1 MTYQLLF
8 LGSPILLAAVAQGL
22 CIRYDW
28 LAPIKKPLDLGL
40 HLRGKR
46 IFGDHKTWRGL
57 AINVVCC
64 TLGTL
69 IQAWFQREDY
79 LPRWLPFFDY
89 EKHGP
94 LIGLLLGLGMTVG
107 ELPNSFVKRQLEI
120 APGMRK
126 KGFIGIVFFL
136 FDQVDLTVGI
146 WLFLFFVIRPSLV
159 MILWSFAIT
168 IVSHVAVSSMG
179 YFLGMRKTLV

>member
-1 MTYQLLF
+1 MF

-28 LAPIKKPLDLGL
+28 LALIKKPLDLGL

-57 AINVVCC
+57 AINVAFC

-69 IQAWFQREDY
+69 IQAWFQGEDY

-126 KGFIGIVFFL
+126 KGFTGIAFFL

-146 WLFLFFVIRPSLV
+146 WLFLFFLIRPSLV

-179 YFLGMRKTLV
+179 YLLGMRKTLV